1 MSAADNNRGGNKAV
15 LPPWMLTFADLMS
28 LLLTFFVLL
37 FSMSQIK
44 VESWQAVVES
54 LSQQRDPFSSAAESR
69 PDADR
74 NMPKEIEPRTYDLGY
89 LETVIGEKLRSDPVL
104 ANSIVQ
110 RIGNRL
116 IVSLSSDMLFDDND
130 AKLTQPAKQATFVLG
145 NVLRTVGNAIEVDGH
160 TDPKPVVGRSS
171 YPSQWE
177 LTLSRAASVAAALR
191 AAGYSRPIA
200 AYGYA
205 DSRFSDIATNLS
217 FARRYRLA
225 RRVDV
230 VIAAHM
236 AEKED

>member
-1 MSAADNNRGGNKAV
+1 MPGGDKKRVKRAAQT
-15 LPPWMLTFADLMS
+15 PWMLTFADLMS

-44 VESWQAVVES
+44 VDSWQAVVDA
-54 LSQQRDPFSSAAESR
+54 LSRQRDPFNSATEIR

-74 NMPKEIEPRTYDLGY
+74 NAAKEIQPRTYDLGY
-89 LETVIGEKLRSDPVL
+89 LETVIGEKLRTDPVL

-110 RIGNRL
+110 RLGDRL
-116 IVSLSSDMLFDDND
+116 IVSLSADMLFDGDD
-130 AKLTQPAKQATFVLG
+130 AELTRPAKQATYVLG

-160 TDPKPVVGRSS
+160 TDPKPIVGRSS

-177 LTLSRAASVAAALR
+177 LTLSRAVSVAAALR
-191 AAGYSRPIA
+191 DAGYSRKIA

-205 DSRFSDIATNLS
+205 DSRFSDISMTLS
-217 FARRYRLA
+217 FAQRYRLA

-230 VIAAHM
+230 VIAARP
-236 AEKED
+236 AKETD

>member
-177 LTLSRAASVAAALR
+177 LTLSRAARWRRRCVPR
-191 AAGYSRPIA
+191 AIADRSPHTDMPIRDSRISRPTCR
-200 AYGYA
+200 
-205 DSRFSDIATNLS
+205 SRGAIGWRDGS
-217 FARRYRLA
+217 
-225 RRVDV
+225 
-230 VIAAHM
+230 M
-236 AEKED
+236 W